1 MLQRHLMADHIT
13 PPGSFV
19 SSILTPPPTG
29 GKAISN
35 VSLLIDTFQRH
46 RKGYRPDPWI
56 VYPLAPGAYTELLR
70 RLRFDIDLEEYVRH
84 RVRYDY
90 DPRRSVLTIRMPTP
104 LHEIFCAEV
113 AGEGRASAG

>member
-1 MLQRHLMADHIT
+1 MADHIT

-84 RVRYDY
+84 RVRLARLFPYLILN
-90 DPRRSVLTIRMPTP
+90 SPTY
-104 LHEIFCAEV
+104 
-113 AGEGRASAG
+113 